1 MPSWARSWPDTG
13 EIRIVKGEAPA
24 SIIAQGRAFPG
35 KTQPLCPYPQVATY
49 RGEGD
54 ENSAESF
61 SCQ

>member
-1 MPSWARSWPDTG
+1 
-13 EIRIVKGEAPA
+13 
-24 SIIAQGRAFPG
+24 
-35 KTQPLCPYPQVATY
+35 VATY